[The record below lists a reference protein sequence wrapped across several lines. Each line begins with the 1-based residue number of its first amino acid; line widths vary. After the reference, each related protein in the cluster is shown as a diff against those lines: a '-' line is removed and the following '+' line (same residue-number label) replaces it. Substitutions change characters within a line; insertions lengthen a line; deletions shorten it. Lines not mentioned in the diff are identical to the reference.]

1 MVIAHPRHEK
11 IYTTDDY
18 STSSNSLKNNY
29 YVRNG
34 RLMSG
39 PANMSNGFR
48 DTLPLARRAFQ

>member
-11 IYTTDDY
+11 IYATDDY

-34 RLMSG
+34 K
-39 PANMSNGFR
+39 A
-48 DTLPLARRAFQ
+48 DE